1 MNAAPSD
8 RPAVSRVPDHE
19 VVPETDRLGALLSES
34 ARGRDESF
42 AELYDLT
49 SSRVYG
55 LILRVVRSP
64 DHAAEVMQE
73 VYVEAWRQAARY
85 DPARGSVLAWMITMA
100 HRRAVDRVR
109 AVVRS
114 TTRDQTWASRTHEQ
128 AHDEA
133 WEVVEQRLD
142 GEHVRTA
149 LDSLSA
155 IQREALKLA
164 YFGGYTHAEVARL
177 LNLPLGTVKTRVRDG
192 LIGLRN
198 VMGVSK

>member
-1 MNAAPSD
+1 MNGAPFERPSVTAASD
-8 RPAVSRVPDHE
+8 P
-19 VVPETDRLGALLSES
+19 VVPEADRLAELLRES
-34 ARGRDESF
+34 ARGHDEAF
-42 AELYDLT
+42 AELYDRT

-55 LILRVVRSP
+55 MILRVVRSP
-64 DHAAEVMQE
+64 DHAAEVAQE
-73 VYVEAWRQAARY
+73 VYVEVWRQASRY
-85 DPARGSVLAWMITMA
+85 DSSRGSAWAWMITMA

-114 TTRDQTWASRTHEQ
+114 TSRDQTWASRSHEQ

-133 WEVVEQRLD
+133 WEAVEQRLD
-142 GEHVRTA
+142 GEHVRRA
-149 LDSLSA
+149 LDSLTA
-155 IQREALKLA
+155 IQREALDLA

-198 VMGVSK
+198 VMGVGK